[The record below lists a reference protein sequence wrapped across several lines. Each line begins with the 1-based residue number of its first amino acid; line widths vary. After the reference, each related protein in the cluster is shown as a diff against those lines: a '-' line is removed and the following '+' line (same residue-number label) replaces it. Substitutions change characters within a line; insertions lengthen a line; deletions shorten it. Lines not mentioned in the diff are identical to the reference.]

1 MLVSIAI
8 SLILISIII
17 YGIYYL
23 IIERKESA
31 MSIEER
37 HLRAH
42 WKELK
47 KRGYKVIALMLQG
60 SQNYGLAEYSLDYCS
75 DIDSKAIVVP
85 TFRDFLNCTPPVSTT
100 VKFENGE
107 QCDVKDIRVMFECF
121 RKQNLSYLE
130 LLFTKWK
137 IVDWRYKKLLKPLWE
152 ERDAIAAINRKA
164 LANSLAGITMEKRKA
179 LCHPYPSLIEK
190 IQKYGYDGKQLS
202 HAVRLCLLMKA
213 WRNRTPLEKCF
224 WPSDEE
230 RQMLMNYKKQLDIE
244 GQPLDVERA
253 IVICDEMVRE
263 TGKMKACYG
272 IAWEDPRGIEIL
284 EKVKYNVM
292 KKKFRRD
299 IWRLK

>member
-60 SQNYGLAEYSLDYCS
+60 SQNYNLQEYSLDYCS

-85 TFRDFLNCTPPVSTT
+85 CFRDFLNNIPPVSET

-107 QCDVKDIRVMFECF
+107 QCDVKDIRVMFEQF

-130 LLFTKWK
+130 LLFTKWR
-137 IVDWRYKKLLKPLWE
+137 IVDWRYKKLLKSLWE
-152 ERDAIAAINRKA
+152 ERDAIAAINRQQLAKA
-164 LANSLAGITMEKRKA
+164 TAGTVMEKRKA
-179 LCHPYPSLIEK
+179 LCHPYPTLKEK
-190 IQKYGYDGKQLS
+190 IEKYGYDGKQLS
-202 HAVRLCLLMKA
+202 HAVRLYYLMSNWEKGM
-213 WRNRTPLEKCF
+213 PLEECF
-224 WPSDEE
+224 VPNEKQREE
-230 RQMLMNYKKQLDIE
+230 LMNFKKQLDIC
-244 GQPLDVERA
+244 GNPLDKEIA
-253 IVICDEMVRE
+253 IEFCDEMVRR
-263 TGKMKACYG
+263 TGEIKNRIKPG
-272 IAWEDPRGIEIL
+272 IREKGIKVL
-284 EKVKYNVM
+284 DKVKYDVIRRA
-292 KKKFRRD
+292 FR
-299 IWRLK
+299 WK